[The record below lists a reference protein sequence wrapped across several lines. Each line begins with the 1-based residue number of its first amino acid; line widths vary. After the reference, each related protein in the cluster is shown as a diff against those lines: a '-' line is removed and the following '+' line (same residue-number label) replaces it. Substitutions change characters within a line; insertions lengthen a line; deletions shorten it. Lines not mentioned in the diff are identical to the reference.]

1 MHNYCIHVLPK
12 KSVNTSVIIIYRI
25 INIYVN
31 SKIYIKDIYIK
42 ELLWEFVV
50 YYLLFVKIS
59 IYTLY

>member
-31 SKIYIKDIYIK
+31 SKIYIKDIYIYK
-42 ELLWEFVV
+42 NYYENSLYII
-50 YYLLFVKIS
+50 YYLSK
-59 IYTLY
+59 